1 MTPPVD
7 DPHRPDVTVRAFA
20 GGSSFGFDAKELV
33 GSRYR
38 TLFPPNES
46 QSVEERM
53 AILRLSEGRG
63 RPEDVRATRRFA
75 ERVGVRVVVVPD
87 GGG

>member
-1 MTPPVD
+1 MTPVD
-7 DPHRPDVTVRAFA
+7 DPHRPDVTVRSFA
-20 GGSSFGFDAKELV
+20 GGASFGFDPAELV
-33 GSRYR
+33 GGRYR
-38 TLFPPNES
+38 TLFPPSES
-46 QSVEERM
+46 QSVDERS

-63 RPEDVRATRRFA
+63 RPEDVRAARRFA